1 MVYNYLELLQQFIS
15 TDFKL
20 RYKNSYLGVIWIIL
34 KPLAMFGII
43 YLIWSNIFKMDES
56 YKMEL
61 LLGIIIMNTFNEAVL
76 NGLTSL
82 MSKAGVILKIKF
94 PREIVVFSA
103 VTISFIDF
111 LFNMV
116 VFAIFSI
123 FTPIHVT
130 FLGFLLFLL
139 CILSIFLLTL
149 GLGQFFSIVYIKL
162 RDIHNLMIVI
172 LQLVFWMTPVY
183 YTLDMLPE
191 NLQKYIR
198 LNPLTLIVTY
208 ARKGL
213 IEGNAVRQEDFLQ
226 IGVVLVICLGVFI
239 LGNMFFR
246 KRVSKIAEDF

>member
-1 MVYNYLELLQQFIS
+1 MSNYLELLSQFIS

-20 RYKNSYLGVIWIIL
+20 RYKNSYLGIVWIIL

-56 YKMEL
+56 YKMGL

-82 MSKAGVILKIKF
+82 IGKAGVILKIRF

-103 VTISFIDF
+103 VTIAFIDF
-111 LFNMV
+111 MFNMV

-130 FLGFLLFLL
+130 FLGFILFLL

-149 GLGQFFSIVYIKL
+149 GLGQFFSVVYIKL

-172 LQLVFWMTPVY
+172 LQLIFWMTPVY
-183 YTLDMLPE
+183 YTLAMLPE
-191 NLQKYIR
+191 RLQRYIK

-213 IEGNAVRQEDFLQ
+213 INGNEVRQEDFLQ
-226 IGVVLVICLGVFI
+226 MGIVLLICFGVFV
-239 LGNMFFR
+239 LGNMFFKR
-246 KRVSKIAEDF
+246 KVSKIAEYF

>member
-1 MVYNYLELLQQFIS
+1 MSNYLELLSQFIS
-15 TDFKL
+15 SDFKL
-20 RYKNSYLGVIWIIL
+20 RYKNSYLGIIWIIL

-56 YKMEL
+56 YKMGL

-82 MSKAGVILKIKF
+82 IGKAGVILKIRF

-103 VTISFIDF
+103 VTIAFIDF
-111 LFNMV
+111 MFNMV

-130 FLGFLLFLL
+130 FLGFVLFLL
-139 CILSIFLLTL
+139 CIVSIFLLTL

-172 LQLVFWMTPVY
+172 LQLIFWMTPVY
-183 YTLDMLPE
+183 YTLAMLPE
-191 NLQKYIR
+191 RLQRYIK

-213 IEGNAVRQEDFLQ
+213 INGNEVRQEDFLQ
-226 IGVVLVICLGVFI
+226 MGIVLLICFGVFV
-239 LGNMFFR
+239 LGNMFFKR
-246 KRVSKIAEDF
+246 KVSKIAEYF